1 MNLTNDE
8 VKKKLKDG
16 WIKSWMMIEVLAVNK
31 ETADESLKNH
41 LERMKKE
48 NKTIIIKEDFK
59 GVQDVENPLPD
70 VEKGYSQVVEIEL
83 LTQNYEQLMFL
94 TMNYGPSALEIL
106 EPDNIKMDLGEA
118 QGILNSISD
127 MIHRFAA
134 AGVGGVVINR

>member
-16 WIKSWMMIEVLAVNK
+16 WIKSWMMIEVIAVNK

>member
-1 MNLTNDE
+1 ME
-8 VKKKLKDG
+8 EEQVKKKIKDG

-31 ETADESLKNH
+31 KAAEESLKGH
-41 LERMKKE
+41 LDKMKKE
-48 NKTIIIKEDFK
+48 NKTLVIKEDYK
-59 GVQDVENPLPD
+59 GAQEVDKPMPD
-70 VEKGYSQVVEIEL
+70 IEKGFSQVVEIEL
-83 LTQNYEQLMFL
+83 LTENYEKLMFL

-118 QGILNSISD
+118 QGILNSISE